1 MDTISSQSISSTLG
15 TFMRVSFT
23 VNNKPLQDA
32 HHPRPAGLEQQAD
45 SKASPGTD
53 SLCLLHKREK
63 SGRSLRSQIIL
74 KPKTCLDGLFG
85 WH

>member
-1 MDTISSQSISSTLG
+1 
-15 TFMRVSFT
+15 MRVSFM

-32 HHPRPAGLEQQAD
+32 HHPRPAGLERQAL
-45 SKASPGTD
+45 SGRQSGKASPGTD
-53 SLCLLHKREK
+53 SLYLLNEKEK
-63 SGRSLRSQIIL
+63 SGRSLLSQIIL